1 METVDIVKL
10 STAPGTPGFSLLR
23 VDARLEAALMKTD
36 LVGTATPNNQG
47 VQVVGNANGKKVLL
61 FKVRSYYSQAG
72 GVVRTIIEG
81 GPLLE
86 QLAVVTPAVTNT
98 SPAAKPAV
106 TTAPVPAG
114 IQNQTKQIGNKIPMG
129 AEPIA
134 PQS

>member
-1 METVDIVKL
+1 M
-10 STAPGTPGFSLLR
+10 
-23 VDARLEAALMKTD
+23 
-36 LVGTATPNNQG
+36 
-47 VQVVGNANGKKVLL
+47 VGNANGKKVLL

-106 TTAPVPAG
+106 TTTPVAPVPAG

-129 AEPIA
+129 APPA
-134 PQS
+134 AV